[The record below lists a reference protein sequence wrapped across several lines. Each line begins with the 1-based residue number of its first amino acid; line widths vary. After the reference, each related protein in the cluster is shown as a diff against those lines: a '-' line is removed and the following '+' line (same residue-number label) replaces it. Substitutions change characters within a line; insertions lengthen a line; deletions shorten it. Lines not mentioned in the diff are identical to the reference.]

1 MKNTIITLGVGFL
14 IGRYIYIHRDKKEAY
29 RKEAQI
35 KRRIITALEDLG
47 LSKREIKEQSNTI
60 FKR

>member
-14 IGRYIYIHRDKKEAY
+14 IGRYIYINRDKKEAH

-35 KRRIITALEDLG
+35 KRRIIATLEDLG